1 MLNPLNLWLTRFV
14 CVGVLMICA
23 CQSLAQGFEPGV
35 GLRVYEVEGGM
46 ISVPNLAPNQ
56 TPNYEQVF
64 ENVLV
69 DGRAPTPW
77 AVAVPGKKLI
87 HITAELTCAD
97 GVPGKYD
104 VRLRGGGALW
114 LKIWGGIRPET
125 TLDEPGDVV
134 SKVILETN
142 KYAKIW
148 IRQLTVDDADASLVF
163 EWKVPGTDEFV
174 PVPAGMWRTIA
185 DPTRVTSP
193 GVKRVRNT
201 RRPGDG
207 NPVAGVHPSYSV
219 STIRP
224 PESKPSVGAMTF
236 LPDGRLIVGTFNPIQ
251 RNNVA
256 LPDIDSKEP
265 DKLYEVKGALGDD
278 PSAYELVPV
287 AEGLYEPSGLCAVG
301 DALYVS
307 HRRAV
312 TRLLDKDGD
321 GFFEDKHDVGSG
333 WEGWNYHQ
341 FTFGL
346 EHVDDDQGGKLYAT
360 LSTAMAPPG
369 WEGMDSNA
377 AVNGPMRGTML
388 EIDLAT
394 EAVKV
399 FAGGLRTPNTVALGP
414 DGDLFYADNQGT
426 WFPTSVLSHVR
437 QGRFQGHFNHTNI
450 VPKLAERFP
459 NGGYP
464 SAYSDQLRSH
474 PAVYLPQNEMINS
487 PTKAL
492 LINDGPFAGQML
504 LGEITSG
511 GIRRVCLEK
520 VNGQWQGAVLRFT
533 QGLECGVNRLA
544 WGPDG
549 ALYIGGIGGGGGWA
563 WNGTR
568 FGLQRMVY
576 NGKPVFEI
584 HNVTATPDGF
594 HLRFTDAVDPAWLN
608 NADNY
613 VLEQWTYQ
621 PSKAYGGVK
630 VDNESLVAVAAQA
643 DADGQGVTI
652 KVPGLKTGRCVYIRT
667 DPESVK
673 GEKVWS
679 TEAYYTLIHQPKQ
692 APVQASTFN
701 GQPLIAEGDAQVSLG
716 LNVLPPSNATA
727 LIGRSYRGAMHYSK
741 KEPKGMSNK
750 GTMTSDELIA
760 MGETQGVPVSAEFGS
775 LVTKTVL
782 GDQRL
787 HLEWLA
793 PGTADGSYTQ
803 RTGNSGVYIQ
813 GRYEIQVLGT
823 PVDKQAL
830 ETYEAGSIY
839 KFKVPDINASNGSD
853 QWQAYDIWFRAARF
867 DDEGNK
873 TQDARMTVY
882 WNGKLVHNDVAVT
895 PTGSMAKHGEP
906 IKAGQAVLLGPLS
919 LQGHTSD
926 AAGPVRFRNVWVAP
940 IGDAVYAAEPQVD
953 LFNGQ
958 DFEGWAVCGGKSEF
972 SIDQGEVLGVA
983 VPNAGGNT
991 FLMTKK
997 VYQDFELTYD
1007 IKTQSLNSGV
1017 QIRSHVDGGIENR
1030 SGRTRGYQVEGDPSD
1045 RRYSGGIF
1053 DEARRSWLAPLIEK
1067 PYARKAWRKGE
1078 WNTITVVAQGPMI
1091 RTWVNG
1097 VPAASMMDA
1106 LTPAG
1111 HIGLQI
1117 HGVGKSD
1124 NRPEVRFRNIK
1135 LRELRPVK

>member
-1 MLNPLNLWLTRFV
+1 MLSRLIARWLLGAV
-14 CVGVLMICA
+14 LVVIGVPGLV
-23 CQSLAQGFEPGV
+23 AQDFEPGV
-35 GLRVYEVEGGM
+35 GIRVYSVEGGM
-46 ISVPNLAPNQ
+46 LSVPNLAPNQ

-64 ENVLV
+64 ENVRI
-69 DGRAPTPW
+69 DGRPPW
-77 AVAVPGKKLI
+77 AEAVPGKKLI
-87 HITAELTCAD
+87 QITAELTCPDDA
-97 GVPGKYD
+97 PGKYD

-125 TLDEPGDVV
+125 TLDKPGDVV

-148 IRQLTVDDADASLVF
+148 IRQLTVDGADASLVF
-163 EWKVPGTDEFV
+163 EWKAPGADAFV

-193 GVKRVRNT
+193 GIKRVRNT

-224 PESKPSVGAMTF
+224 AESKPSVGAMAF
-236 LPDGRLIVGTFNPIQ
+236 LPDGRLIVGTFNPLQ

-278 PSAYELVPV
+278 PAAYALVPV

-346 EHVDDDQGGKLYAT
+346 EHVDGKLYAA
-360 LSTAMAPPG
+360 LSTAMAPPA

-377 AVNGPMRGTML
+377 TVNGPMRGTML

-394 EAVKV
+394 ETTKV
-399 FAGGLRTPNTVALGP
+399 VAGGLRTPNTVALGP
-414 DGDLFYADNQGT
+414 GGDLFYADNQGT

-437 QGRFQGHFNHTNI
+437 QGRFQGHFNRTNL

-492 LINDGPFAGQML
+492 MIHEGPYAGQML
-504 LGEITSG
+504 IGEITSG

-520 VNGQWQGAVLRFT
+520 VNGHWQGAVLRFT

-576 NGKPVFEI
+576 NGKPAFEI
-584 HNVTATPDGF
+584 HRVMATPDGF
-594 HLRFTDAVDPAWLN
+594 YLRFTDAVEPAWLN
-608 NADNY
+608 NPANY
-613 VLEQWTYQ
+613 ALEQWTYE
-621 PSKAYGGVK
+621 PSKEYGGVK
-630 VDNESLVAVAAQA
+630 VDNESLSAAAAQA
-643 DADGQGVTI
+643 DADGKGVTI
-652 KVPGLKTGRCVYIRT
+652 KVPGLKAEHCVYIRT

-673 GEKVWS
+673 GEKLWS
-679 TEAYYTLIHQPKQ
+679 TEAYYTLIHQPKHE
-692 APVQASTFN
+692 PVQASILN
-701 GQPLIAEGDAQVSLG
+701 GQPLIAADDAQVSLG
-716 LNVLPPSNATA
+716 LRVLPPANGTA
-727 LIGRSYRGAMHYSK
+727 LIARSYRGAMHYSK
-741 KEPKGMSNK
+741 KEPKGLPNK
-750 GTMTSDELIA
+750 GGVTSDELIA
-760 MGETQGVPVSAEFGS
+760 MDEIQGVPVSAELGS
-775 LVTKTVL
+775 LVTKTVM

-813 GRYEIQVLGT
+813 GRYEVQVLGT
-823 PVDKQAL
+823 PAGKQPL
-830 ETYEAGSIY
+830 EAYEAGSIY
-839 KFKVPDINASNGSD
+839 KFKVPDVNASRGPG

-867 DDEGNK
+867 DEDGKK
-873 TQDARMTVY
+873 TEDARMTVY

-906 IKAGQAVLLGPLS
+906 IEAGQTMLLGPLR
-919 LQGHTSD
+919 LQGHSSD
-926 AAGPVRFRNVWVAP
+926 AAGPVRFRNVWIAP
-940 IGDAVYAAEPQVD
+940 IDEAAYAAEPQVD

-958 DFEGWAVCGGKSEF
+958 DFAGWTVCGGKSEF
-972 SIDQGEVLGVA
+972 SVEDGEVVGVA
-983 VPNAGGNT
+983 VPSTSNT
-991 FLMTKK
+991 FLVTEKA
-997 VYQDFELTYD
+997 YADFELTYD
-1007 IKTQSLNSGV
+1007 IKTPKPLNSGV
-1017 QIRSHVDGGIENR
+1017 QIRSHVDGGVDNR
-1030 SGRTRGYQVEGDPSD
+1030 TGRIRGYQVEGDPKD

-1053 DEARRSWLAPLIEK
+1053 DEARRGWIAPLIEK
-1067 PYARKAWRKGE
+1067 PYARQAWRDGE
-1078 WNTITVVAQGPMI
+1078 WNTITVVAQGTMI
-1091 RTWVNG
+1091 CTWVNG
-1097 VPAASMMDA
+1097 IPAASVMDA
-1106 LTPAG
+1106 MTLAG

-1117 HGVGKSD
+1117 HGVGKLD
-1124 NRPEVRFRNIK
+1124 TRPEVRFRNIK
-1135 LRELRPVK
+1135 LRELRPVD